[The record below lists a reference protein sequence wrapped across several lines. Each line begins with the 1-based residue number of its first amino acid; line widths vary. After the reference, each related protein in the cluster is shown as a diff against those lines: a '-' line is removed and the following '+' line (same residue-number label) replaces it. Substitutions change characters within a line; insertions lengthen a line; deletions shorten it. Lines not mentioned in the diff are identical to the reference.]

1 MQLLNFAIGRQN
13 IDLEWPDDGYADL
26 HNHYDFSQLTYV
38 PAEARLIL
46 SWQKSSGEWAKNA
59 AAQTLYL
66 LFEGVGY
73 MQVKARDPDYP
84 LSEDACLQ
92 SICRTPTESRDEF
105 ENIYFNVDAQHSYDL
120 TLYFQS
126 EWGIKVNAD
135 TVRLQLES

>member
-26 HNHYDFSQLTYV
+26 HNDYDFSQLTYV

-46 SWQKSSGEWAKNA
+46 SWQKSSAEWAKNA
-59 AAQTLYL
+59 AAQTLHL

-73 MQVKARDPDYP
+73 MQLRARGPEYP
-84 LSEDACLQ
+84 TGENDCLRD
-92 SICRTPTESRDEF
+92 ICLTPPEERADF
-105 ENIYFNVDAQHSYDL
+105 DHVWVDNNPPAEYDL
-120 TLYFQS
+120 QLVFQS